1 MSKIKSIILILIDSM
16 CIYALLVSIIGILY
30 DSDEWIN
37 FFLMF
42 TFFILLRIL
51 ISAIFTLQIPPQKRK
66 KRYEYLD
73 RD

>member
-1 MSKIKSIILILIDSM
+1 MSKIKNIIFILIDGT

-42 TFFILLRIL
+42 AFFILLHIS
-51 ISAIFTLQIPPQKRK
+51 ISAISLLFVRGYKIKSNK
-66 KRYEYLD
+66 S
-73 RD
+73 